1 VLRGRLEAS
10 EAAAG
15 RVAKQ
20 LRLARQGKHSLA
32 PGEEDGDISEGEER
46 ENYHCQLQDPG
57 DRPSDDAPRAAKL
70 EQKLRQAR
78 ATATRATEQHAQE
91 LQWQSQQ
98 FRRQIQELKAQLHMA
113 QQMGQLPPQS
123 QLQLHQQSQ
132 PSQQQEARAQPPQ
145 QYEGAQAAE
154 EGVWLEDAAQGG
166 DWLGDSG
173 SEGNGDGGAG
183 DRTVTFAPDVAGK
196 DGRGMNYSMSSAAT
210 SMQTDRDNL
219 TLLGH
224 THASLLQESELESV
238 SPGQGQCS
246 NDSAY
251 EDSEAMYEDEGS
263 GEQGYFDPG
272 RSV

>member
-1 VLRGRLEAS
+1 MLRGRLEAS

-46 ENYHCQLQDPG
+46 ENYYCQLQDPG
-57 DRPSDDAPRAAKL
+57 DRPSEDAPQAAKL

-132 PSQQQEARAQPPQ
+132 PPQPPQSQQQG
-145 QYEGAQAAE
+145 EGAQAAE

-210 SMQTDRDNL
+210 SMLTDRDNL

-246 NDSAY
+246 NDFA
-251 EDSEAMYEDEGS
+251 YEDEGS